1 MATIKDIAKLSG
13 YSIGT
18 VSRVINHHPDVS
30 ASARQKIEQV
40 IKELNFQPNSNA
52 KLLKQSKTSA
62 VTVLVKGSKNVFF
75 ESILEDMQQV
85 FRDNGEEVSVL
96 FLDEKSNEVEA
107 AAQVCAERKPKG
119 LIFLGGNLKYFREG
133 FSAIKV
139 PCVLTS
145 LSGEELGFDNLSSFT
160 TDDKEGAK
168 DAIGYL
174 VKYGHRHIGVIGGS
188 LDREQ
193 GQISDYRLSGAMEV
207 ISREGLDFTLEKN
220 YEPCMFSMEGGYKAA
235 QKLIRRNKEITA
247 IFALGDMIALGA
259 VRGITD
265 LGKKIPDDI
274 SIIGYDGIGYT
285 QFSIPRIATIR
296 QDSRELAVR
305 SVEDLLWR
313 ISYQRGPR
321 HERIRHRVI
330 AGESVRKL
338 QND

>member
-30 ASARQKIEQV
+30 ESTRQRIEQV
-40 IKELNFQPNSNA
+40 IKDLNFQPNSNA
-52 KLLKQSKTSA
+52 KLLKQSGTSA

-85 FRDNGEEVSVL
+85 FKDNGEEVSVL

-107 AAQVCAERKPKG
+107 AAQVCTERKPKG
-119 LIFLGGNLKYFREG
+119 LIFLGGNLKYFRES

-145 LSGEELGFDNLSSFT
+145 LSGEGLGFENLSSFT
-160 TDDKEGAK
+160 TDDKQGAK
-168 DAIGYL
+168 DAIEYL
-174 VKYGHRHIGVIGGS
+174 VKAGHRHIGMIGGS
-188 LDREQ
+188 LDTDQ
-193 GQISDYRLSGAMEV
+193 GQISDYRLSGALEV
-207 ISREGLDFTLEKN
+207 INGKGLDFTFEKN
-220 YEPCMFSMEGGYKAA
+220 YEPCLFSMEGGYEAA
-235 QKLIRRNKEITA
+235 QKLIRANSEITA

-259 VRGITD
+259 VRGIAD
-265 LGKKIPDDI
+265 LGKKVPDDI

-285 QFSIPRIATIR
+285 QFSIPRITTIS

-321 HERIRHRVI
+321 HEMIKHGVI
-330 AGESVRKL
+330 TGESVKKL
-338 QND
+338 Q

>member
-1 MATIKDIAKLSG
+1 
-13 YSIGT
+13 
-18 VSRVINHHPDVS
+18 
-30 ASARQKIEQV
+30 
-40 IKELNFQPNSNA
+40 
-52 KLLKQSKTSA
+52 
-62 VTVLVKGSKNVFF
+62 
-75 ESILEDMQQV
+75 
-85 FRDNGEEVSVL
+85 
-96 FLDEKSNEVEA
+96 
-107 AAQVCAERKPKG
+107 VCAERKPKG

-220 YEPCMFSMEGGYKAA
+220 YEPCMFSMEGGYEAA

-296 QDSRELAVR
+296 QDIDVLAKR
-305 SVEDLLWR
+305 GVEDLLLR
-313 ISYQRGPR
+313 IHCKYEPV
-321 HERIRHRVI
+321 HELIPFTFVE
-330 AGESVRKL
+330 GESVSEYHG
-338 QND
+338 